1 MSDVQNISTG
11 LFTLS
16 GILVG
21 ALLEFLRER
30 FRFNREKENKKNQID
45 EENRKSFLSPLC
57 YHIQKLLVFGL
68 QYKRDNFKD
77 YKESLCTIYD
87 TNITSIEELLKNNM
101 HILPAEMNHD
111 LTFYTR
117 SLQQLPQFLSLLQQ
131 ESLAK
136 FDKMAEEQKKEIY
149 KRTQQKV
156 DKIILKHNEITTI
169 VFSSVYSFME
179 SGTYSPK
186 SSTLL
191 EDKERELT
199 EALKGIVNELMDE
212 LIDKSK
218 QPQTMSKP

>member
-21 ALLEFLRER
+21 ALLEFLREK

-101 HILPAEMNHD
+101 HILPAEMNFD
-111 LTFYTR
+111 LTLYTR
-117 SLQQLPQFLSLLQQ
+117 SLQKLPQFLSLLY
-131 ESLAK
+131 ETLAK

-149 KRTQQKV
+149 KRTLQKV
-156 DKIILKHNEITTI
+156 DKIILKHNEMTTI

-186 SSTLL
+186 SRTLL

-199 EALKGIVNELMDE
+199 EALIGIVNELMDE
-212 LIDKSK
+212 LIDRSK